1 LLVRRQT
8 DNRLSEQYALTRWWG
23 LNGAAIVTP
32 GSWRASPGLAGRRL
46 FVQRFGGMSRYI
58 GENQVGGSV
67 SHKYASGNFVDGCL
81 TDLIE
86 CCHEFRNTTEV
97 ACS

>member
-1 LLVRRQT
+1 MHAGGMF
-8 DNRLSEQYALTRWWG
+8 RLSEQYALARRWG
-23 LNGAAIVTP
+23 LSGAAVFAA
-32 GSWRASPGLAGRRL
+32 GGWGASPGRASRRL

-58 GENQVGGSV
+58 RENQVGGSV
-67 SHKYASGNFVDGCL
+67 SQKYASWYFVDGSL

-97 ACS
+97 AIS